1 MENFFG
7 LIDISTSNKTITSRK
22 NPRCYVENHVIGI
35 KKKYKINNLEQKGGI
50 KKERKKEN

>member
-22 NPRCYVENHVIGI
+22 NPRCYVENYLIEER
-35 KKKYKINNLEQKGGI
+35 KKYKIDNI
-50 KKERKKEN
+50 KTKVRNER